1 MAPLVLKLVRD
12 TALARSRLAEIIN
25 SWTAMELDV
34 MTSIWVKMRF
44 YSDPSQLG
52 NVERTILK
60 VKTLSDSLIV

>member
-1 MAPLVLKLVRD
+1 VLKLVRD